1 MKKVA
6 VELIDNIELAFKWFT
21 IPEDKAKYDRLV
33 SQWERSLR
41 AGGLHLPPNIYFEA
55 LDLIIANASAK
66 DDAPMPGDIL
76 RACDKVIER
85 IESNPVRYKGL
96 KEWRQKYKM
105 ARIEQLTGEPQELT
119 E

>member
-21 IPEDKAKYDRLV
+21 IPDDKSKYDRLV

-41 AGGLHLPPNIYFEA
+41 AAGMNYPPNIYHDA
-55 LDLIIANASAK
+55 LDLIIANASSK

-76 RACDKVIER
+76 RACEKVIER
-85 IESNPVRYKGL
+85 IESDPVRRKGL
-96 KEWRQKYKM
+96 YEWREKYRL
-105 ARIEQLTGEPQELT
+105 ARIEQMTGESQGLN
-119 E
+119 